1 MEALSTGYAK
11 SRYLMFG
18 YFVCMCLCV
27 ICMGIV
33 ASM

>member
-1 MEALSTGYAK
+1 MEAFSTVYAK

-18 YFVCMCLCV
+18 YFVCMCLCI

-33 ASM
+33 VSI